1 MIKCESRTTFPN
13 IAGLI
18 GESIAEWQASS
29 ADFPQFEAYTVDE
42 QERREHL
49 LDSNLDTIDAELRKT
64 SRTRSAA
71 ERTIARITSLFVR
84 VSTFTLDLD
93 DPSIQTL
100 LEGGFSQIGT
110 DLARS
115 ARRLDPDVSMTD
127 ILQAARNAWTACGL
141 QVLLGRTLRLTP
153 GIFAYSMLYPYSDN
167 CLDDPA
173 ISLDAKLQFSDLFRR
188 RLKGDHPHATDAR
201 QKIIWRLVG
210 LIESQYP
217 RAAFPEVYDSLLA
230 IHAAQQD
237 SLWQT
242 KWGVDDVDVLKLTF
256 AKGGTSVLAD
266 AYLAAGHL
274 TPAEA
279 RFAFNWGVVLQLGDD
294 LQDLCA
300 DRVRGSLTLFTQA
313 AARETLDAI
322 TNKTFHFSR
331 RVMDQMGSLTSA
343 APALKELLARSS
355 RMLLIRS
362 AANVPEAYTNEYLAG
377 LERSSPF
384 RFEFLRQ
391 RDERF
396 ARRRRSYARLF
407 EQVVSGVPEWTPAVQ
422 FDPQFEASLT
432 DNQL

>member
-1 MIKCESRTTFPN
+1 VIKCESRTTFPN

-237 SLWQT
+237 SLCQT

>member
-13 IAGLI
+13 VANLV
-18 GESIAEWQASS
+18 EDSIAEWQASS
-29 ADFPQFEAYTVDE
+29 SDFPQFATYAGDE
-42 QERREHL
+42 QERRERL
-49 LDSNLDTIDAELRKT
+49 LDAYLDTIDGELRKT
-64 SRTRSAA
+64 ARTSAGA

-93 DPSIQTL
+93 DLYIQTL
-100 LEGGFSQIGT
+100 LESGFSRIGV

-127 ILQAARNAWTACGL
+127 VLQAARNAWTACGL
-141 QVLLGRTLRLTP
+141 QVLLGRTLELTP

-173 ISLDAKLQFSDLFRR
+173 ISVDAKLQFSKLFRR
-188 RLKGDHPHATDAR
+188 RLKGEYPDAADAR

-210 LIESQYP
+210 LIEAQYP

-237 SLWQT
+237 SLRQT
-242 KWGVDDVDVLKLTF
+242 KWGVEDVDVLKLTF

-274 TPAEA
+274 TSAEA

-294 LQDLCA
+294 LQDLCT

-313 AARETLDAI
+313 AARERLDAI

-331 RVMDQMGSLTSA
+331 GVMDEMQNLPTAS
-343 APALKELLARSS
+343 PALRELLARSS
-355 RMLLIRS
+355 RMLLVRS
-362 AANVPEAYTNEYLAG
+362 AANVSDAYSAEYLAG
-377 LERSSPF
+377 LEQSSPF

-407 EQVVSGVPEWTPAVQ
+407 EQVVSAVPEWIPPLQLDSPFAA
-422 FDPQFEASLT
+422 PLT